1 MITLAEILELRVDTN
16 LCKVRVPIL
25 EPVGNTKQVTMWAT
39 MMLPP
44 GIHAGYEVGDVV
56 FVSFVDNSL
65 NRPLVLGQLYRGNQG
80 TAIDNIGKSSDKL
93 DRASDFSCGNLD
105 ATGNVSLP
113 ASTTFQVLSG
123 TKVTDTKTFQ
133 MLWQEVLAL
142 QIALAT
148 LQTNYN
154 QLNSNYQAL
163 ATELSTL
170 TAKVNSL

>member
-80 TAIDNIGKSSDKL
+80 TAIDNIGKGSDKL

-113 ASTTFQVLSG
+113 ASTTFKVLSG

-142 QIALAT
+142 QTALAT

-154 QLNSNYQAL
+154 QLNSNYRAV

-170 TAKVNSL
+170 KAKVNSL